1 LSAEFGAARCIES
14 ELFGYDLQPM
24 SHGAISDEALKMVG
38 GDPAAV
44 KP

>member
-1 LSAEFGAARCIES
+1 LACNDP

-24 SHGAISDEALKMVG
+24 SQGAISDEALKKVG
-38 GDPAAV
+38 YDLAAV